1 MTNPTAGI
9 VGQRAD
15 NEGANS
21 HIATTNSNNQ
31 PRTNGAGGRSNE
43 MEVVQ
48 MGPDKK
54 NSSKNKN
61 SNGPLTVTLQTNS
74 QIGGGS

>member
-1 MTNPTAGI
+1 M
-9 VGQRAD
+9 
-15 NEGANS
+15 
-21 HIATTNSNNQ
+21 ATISSPG
-31 PRTNGAGGRSNE
+31 PRTNGAGGRSND

-48 MGPDKK
+48 MGPEKK
-54 NSSKNKN
+54 NGSKNKN